1 MVAFAKKW
9 RSAWLPMVML
19 LSLVMVVASCGGD
32 EPAAPAAES
41 ESAAAPTATAVPFVA
56 QTIKFS
62 DQQFESHWINNA
74 IASYIIEN
82 GLGHNVETIEMSTPV
97 MQATLPTG
105 EIHVNMEGWQQNIM
119 EWYDEEIAAG
129 KMVDLGMTYEGGPQF
144 FTVPTAF
151 AEEYGIVTIEDM
163 AKPDVKA
170 ALADIE
176 DPSKGAFI
184 NCVIGWQCAEINRA
198 KLETYGL
205 VPDHYTIISP
215 GSSGAMEAALA
226 GPQKKGEPV
235 FGYYW
240 APTSLMGAYDWWVL
254 EEPTHSE
261 SCWAKITEAR
271 EDKSKRP
278 VDEACA
284 YEVIPVDVLVNG
296 GLKDK
301 APEIYDLLENQTV
314 GLDEINRTAAWAL
327 QSDIQGDWHKAAV
340 YYLTTFEDKWTSW
353 MPEDKA
359 DKVKEALA
367 AE

>member
-1 MVAFAKKW
+1 MIKLFKGWRTKLIVLVGLLMIPTLLGACASAEKETIRFA
-9 RSAWLPMVML
+9 
-19 LSLVMVVASCGGD
+19 D
-32 EPAAPAAES
+32 
-41 ESAAAPTATAVPFVA
+41 T
-56 QTIKFS
+56 
-62 DQQFESHWINNA
+62 QFESIWINNA
-74 IASYIIEN
+74 IIGYI
-82 GLGHNVETIEMSTPV
+82 VEHGYEHPVEVVEMTTPI
-97 MQATLPTG
+97 MQATLANG
-105 EIHVNMEGWQQNIM
+105 EVDVMLEGWQQNM
-119 EWYDEEIAAG
+119 QDWYDEELAAG
-129 KMVDLGMTYEGGPQF
+129 NIENLGDTYEGGPQWWVIPLSTHEEHGIN
-144 FTVPTAF
+144 TVD
-151 AEEYGIVTIEDM
+151 DM
-163 AKPDVKA
+163 KDNWELFKDP
-170 ALADIE
+170 E

-184 NCVIGWQCAEINRA
+184 NCVIGWQCAEINTV
-198 KLETYGL
+198 KLEAYGL
-205 VPDHYTIISP
+205 TDYYNIISP
-215 GSSGAMEAALA
+215 GSSGALDAALS
-226 GPQKKGEPV
+226 GPQLKGGDV